1 MRQVTLEQKI
11 RATGVSRWHIV
22 RTAVRQSLADHLY
35 SVAMIAESMLAMW
48 AAWYHIDGMKFYERY
63 RSKIIDKA
71 LHHDVL
77 EALTG
82 DFPSTY
88 KRWYKGMTGHRMPDP
103 THLMSFDNR
112 MSHAGNVADNV
123 ILDAIVE
130 LADRVEAFHFIDRYA
145 LDDHG
150 RLVADRLEV
159 VLEEADTWM
168 PRCVI
173 DVLVTHSPRWTNTI
187 APFTCHKRAIGRE
200 ELNEY
205 RVDWPGFARASL
217 SCLQATPEEISDDEM
232 ARGPFPDQHGD
243 DDSVLGGP
251 VGPNREPP
259 VSGQC
264 RSAVLPERKDGGD
277 RAESDGVLQPR
288 SQNPAKAPA
297 DVGSA

>member
-35 SVAMIAESMLAMW
+35 SVAMIAESMLATW
-48 AAWYHIDGMKFYERY
+48 SAWYRLDGVKFYERY

-82 DFPSTY
+82 DFPSPY
-88 KRWYKGMTGHRMPDP
+88 KCWYKGMTGSKIPDP
-103 THLMSFDNR
+103 AHLMSFDN
-112 MSHAGNVADNV
+112 MMTYAGNVSDNT
-123 ILDAIVE
+123 ILDALVE
-130 LADRVEAFHFIDRYA
+130 LADRVEAYHFIRRYA

-150 RLVADRLEV
+150 RLVADRLEAT
-159 VLEEADTWM
+159 LDQADAWM

-173 DVLVTHSPRWTNTI
+173 DVLVTHSPHWKNTI
-187 APFTCHKRAIGRE
+187 APFTCHKRAIGQE

-205 RVDWPGFARASL
+205 RVDWSGFARASL

-232 ARGPFPDQHGD
+232 ARGPLPDQHGD
-243 DDSVLGGP
+243 DDSALGGP

-259 VSGQC
+259 VSGQR
-264 RSAVLPERKDGGD
+264 RSVVLPERKDGGD
-277 RAESDGVLQPR
+277 
-288 SQNPAKAPA
+288 
-297 DVGSA
+297 